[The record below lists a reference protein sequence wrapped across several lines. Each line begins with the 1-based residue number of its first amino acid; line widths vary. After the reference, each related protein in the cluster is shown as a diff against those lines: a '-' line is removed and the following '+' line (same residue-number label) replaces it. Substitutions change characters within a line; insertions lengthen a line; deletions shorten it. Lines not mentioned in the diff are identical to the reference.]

1 MCCGH
6 ARVTGGVET
15 HGGFALSA
23 PRQSSLPSTLA
34 AIAHQANPT
43 LPSPRATFAALSAP
57 KSAYRFTNL
66 TIPSGHWKKKESATR
81 SPGRRPPGWYHD
93 VGLGCRVPAGA
104 RHPASAFENWLKMTP
119 NEPRVAGQPDWP
131 DRHFGPLSA
140 CEVVPKPQPDY
151 RTNPIP
157 VVTFS
162 SAPIESA
169 VYLYGY
175 VTAHPAASD
184 TMRRSPE

>member
-1 MCCGH
+1 MHPRGH
-6 ARVTGGVET
+6 R
-15 HGGFALSA
+15 
-23 PRQSSLPSTLA
+23 
-34 AIAHQANPT
+34 
-43 LPSPRATFAALSAP
+43 
-57 KSAYRFTNL
+57 
-66 TIPSGHWKKKESATR
+66 PSGQPNPAQPQGDLRRPFCPKIRIPVYQSHHSLRSLKKKESATR

-104 RHPASAFENWLKMTP
+104 RHPSSAFENWLKMTP